1 MTNKS
6 VNACLIERKIT
17 TNQNNYM
24 ATQVVTTVSILIRKS
39 SQIRVTGILNGEKQF
54 YILDSISGH
63 SKSRLLPK
71 RKVTPFK
78 VRNKQNYNVYQ
89 KGTCVDF
96 KMIMGMYNYF
106 SEATKHINLSL
117 DRLIEIEYIHMIAY
131 LL

>member
-63 SKSRLLPK
+63 SKSR
-71 RKVTPFK
+71 
-78 VRNKQNYNVYQ
+78 
-89 KGTCVDF
+89 
-96 KMIMGMYNYF
+96 
-106 SEATKHINLSL
+106 
-117 DRLIEIEYIHMIAY
+117 
-131 LL
+131 

>member
-1 MTNKS
+1 
-6 VNACLIERKIT
+6 
-17 TNQNNYM
+17 M

-54 YILDSISGH
+54 CIIDSISGH
-63 SKSRLLPK
+63 SKSRQLPK

-89 KGTCVDF
+89 KGTWVDF
-96 KMIMGMYNYF
+96 KMIMSMYNYF